1 MNQKTSLK
9 IQDNIMYDLPS
20 SLVVFLVALPLCL
33 GIALASGAPLYA
45 GIITG
50 VIGGVLVASLSGS
63 ALSVSGP
70 AAGLT
75 TIVLAAI
82 TTLGSFEA
90 FLTAIVLAGII
101 QLVLGFL
108 KAGAI
113 GNFFPDSVIKGM
125 LAAIGLILVLKQIP
139 HALGYDEDFEGDQSF
154 TQADGENTFT
164 EIFSA
169 IQHIDTGAFLIAAV
183 SLVILILWDR
193 PFLRRFR
200 FFQYFPGALL
210 VVIVGILMNEMYG
223 AYFPE
228 LAISGNH
235 LVSLPVAS
243 SLDDFFGNFTLPD
256 FSILKNPQVYISAF
270 TIAIVASLETLLSI
284 DAADKLDPYKRIT
297 DLNRELKAQGIGN
310 LAAGLIGGL
319 PLTAVIVRSSAN
331 VTAGARTKMS
341 AIIHGIWLML
351 TVLIIPDVLNLI
363 PLACLAAVLLMVG
376 YKLCK
381 PSLFKQAYKKGAAQ
395 FVPFVITIL
404 AILFTDLLVG
414 IIIGIIVGLFFVLKS
429 NYQRSIFTVNS
440 NGNYLIRLRKDVTF
454 LNKALLKQSLKEIP
468 DGSYVIIDGTRSV
481 FIDNDIIE
489 TINDFEQT
497 AGNRNIRVELK
508 KSVKAP
514 HPMFKDYVI

>member
-270 TIAIVASLETLLSI
+270 TIAIVASLETL
-284 DAADKLDPYKRIT
+284 
-297 DLNRELKAQGIGN
+297 QIGR
-310 LAAGLIGGL
+310 AH
-319 PLTAVIVRSSAN
+319 V
-331 VTAGARTKMS
+331 
-341 AIIHGIWLML
+341 
-351 TVLIIPDVLNLI
+351 
-363 PLACLAAVLLMVG
+363 
-376 YKLCK
+376 
-381 PSLFKQAYKKGAAQ
+381 
-395 FVPFVITIL
+395 
-404 AILFTDLLVG
+404 
-414 IIIGIIVGLFFVLKS
+414 
-429 NYQRSIFTVNS
+429 
-440 NGNYLIRLRKDVTF
+440 
-454 LNKALLKQSLKEIP
+454 
-468 DGSYVIIDGTRSV
+468 
-481 FIDNDIIE
+481 
-489 TINDFEQT
+489 
-497 AGNRNIRVELK
+497 
-508 KSVKAP
+508 
-514 HPMFKDYVI
+514 

>member
-1 MNQKTSLK
+1 MTQKTSLK
-9 IQDNIMYDLPS
+9 ITDNIVYDLPA

-33 GIALASGAPLYA
+33 GIALASGAPLYS

-50 VIGGVLVASLSGS
+50 IVGGVLVASLSGS

-82 TTLGSFEA
+82 ASLGSFEA
-90 FLTAIVLAGII
+90 FLVAVLLAGIL
-101 QLVLGFL
+101 QLILGFL

-125 LAAIGLILVLKQIP
+125 LAAIGLILILKQIP
-139 HALGYDEDFEGDQSF
+139 HALGYDEDFEGDTSFAQS
-154 TQADGENTFT
+154 DGHNTFT
-164 EIFSA
+164 EILAAFQN
-169 IQHIDTGAFLIAAV
+169 INTGAFIIAIV
-183 SLVILILWDR
+183 SVAILILWDR
-193 PFLRRFR
+193 PFLKRMK
-200 FFQYFPGALL
+200 FFQYFPGALM
-210 VVIVGILMNEMYG
+210 VVILGILINE
-223 AYFPE
+223 YFKANLPE
-228 LAISGNH
+228 LAIGGNH
-235 LVSLPVAS
+235 LVSLPAPRNFTEF
-243 SLDDFFGNFTLPD
+243 LGNFTLPD
-256 FSILKNPQVYISAF
+256 YSILKSPQVYISAF

-297 DLNRELKAQGIGN
+297 DLNRELKAQGLGN
-310 LAAGLIGGL
+310 LISGLIGGL
-319 PLTAVIVRSSAN
+319 PMTAVIVRSSAN
-331 VTAGARTKMS
+331 VTAGARTKLS
-341 AIIHGIWLML
+341 AIMHGTWLLL
-351 TVLIIPDVLNLI
+351 TAILIPNVLNMI
-363 PLACLAAVLLMVG
+363 PLSCLAAVLLLVG

-381 PSLFKQAYKKGAAQ
+381 PSLFKEAYRKGKQQ
-395 FVPFVITIL
+395 FFPFVITIT

-414 IIIGIIVGLFFVLKS
+414 IIIGIIVGLFFVLRS
-429 NYQRSIFTVNS
+429 NYQRSIFTVHSNS
-440 NGNYLIRLRKDVTF
+440 NYLIRLRKDVTF

-468 DGSYVIIDGTRSV
+468 DHSYVIIDGTRSI

-489 TINDFEQT
+489 TINDFQQS